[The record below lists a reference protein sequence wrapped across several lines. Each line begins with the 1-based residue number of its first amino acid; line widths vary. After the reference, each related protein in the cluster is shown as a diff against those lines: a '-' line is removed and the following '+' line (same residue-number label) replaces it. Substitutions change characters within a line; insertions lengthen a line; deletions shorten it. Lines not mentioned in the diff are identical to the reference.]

1 MPYYPIMLKL
11 AERNSLCHKTITF
24 LFWFLKN
31 IFLIHFKKYENQLSI
46 WCKPLRIKRSVSMFS
61 IQPKRLYQVLMFSF
75 KKKKNVI
82 RFRHYKLLFRYASTL
97 STSSSV
103 STTSN
108 FFPFSSFWQ
117 PNYSYNK
124 KFYSLLIP
132 LS

>member
-11 AERNSLCHKTITF
+11 SERNSLCHKTITF

-61 IQPKRLYQVLMFSF
+61 IQPKRLYQVLMFSL
-75 KKKKNVI
+75 KKKECNKI
-82 RFRHYKLLFRYASTL
+82 STLQIAFRYASTL

-103 STTSN
+103 ITTSN
-108 FFPFSSFWQ
+108 FFPFSFFWQ

-124 KFYSLLIP
+124 NFYSLLIT